1 MGLPSTPDARTEWAD
16 RVSRLVELIAMH
28 IEAVERNTRA
38 GSPRMIIE
46 QYEELRDERL
56 AELADLLNGTGLTVQ
71 FTPNERRA
79 A

>member
-1 MGLPSTPDARTEWAD
+1 MGLTLTPTERTEWAD

-28 IEAVERNTRA
+28 IQAVERNTQA
-38 GSPRMIIE
+38 GSPQMIVE

-56 AELADLLNGTGLTVQ
+56 AELAELLNGTGLTVN
-71 FTPNERRA
+71 FTPSERRA

>member
-1 MGLPSTPDARTEWAD
+1 MGLPSTPAERGEWAV
-16 RVSRLVELIAMH
+16 RVSRLLELIAMH
-28 IEAVERNTRA
+28 IEAVERHTEA
-38 GSPRMIIE
+38 GSPRLIIE

-56 AELADLLNGTGLTVQ
+56 AELAELLNGTGLTVN

>member
-1 MGLPSTPDARTEWAD
+1 MGLHLTPAERPEWAD
-16 RVSRLVELIAMH
+16 RVSRLIELLTMH
-28 IEAVERNTRA
+28 IEAVERNTEA

-56 AELADLLNGTGLTVQ
+56 AKLAELLNGTGLSMQ
-71 FTPNERRA
+71 FTANERGA

>member
-1 MGLPSTPDARTEWAD
+1 MNPFPDADARTEWAD

-28 IEAVERNTRA
+28 IGAVERHTQA

-56 AELADLLNGTGLTVQ
+56 AELADLLNGTGLTVN
-71 FTPNERRA
+71 FTPDERRA

>member
-1 MGLPSTPDARTEWAD
+1 MGLPSIPAERTEWAD

-28 IEAVERNTRA
+28 IQAVERNTRA
-38 GSPRMIIE
+38 GSPRMIVE

-56 AELADLLNGTGLTVQ
+56 AELADLLNGTGLTVI
-71 FTPNERRA
+71 FTPSDRRA